1 MSAAPAPD
9 TLEADTGTAVA
20 AAMSAN
26 LPPLNAETKMGALLE
41 AYPGAQ
47 RALFAKYHIGG
58 CRSCGFHP
66 GETLAEVCARNE
78 NIPVEEAI
86 AHIQS
91 SHQSDASLQIS
102 PQALVTLREANPNTK
117 VLDVRSRE
125 EHEAVAIPGSHLVSQ
140 ELIQQI
146 FDSWS
151 KTDPLVIYDHMGT
164 SAMDAA
170 AYFLGH
176 GFVETKC
183 LKGGIE
189 AYSLEVDPEIPR
201 YRLEIED

>member
-1 MSAAPAPD
+1 MSTA
-9 TLEADTGTAVA
+9 TVADPVSSDVVA
-20 AAMSAN
+20 E
-26 LPPLNAETKMGALLE
+26 LPPLSGATKMGALLE
-41 AYPGAQ
+41 SYPGAQ

-58 CRSCGFHP
+58 CRSCGFQP

-78 NIPVEEAI
+78 NIPVEEAV
-86 AHIQS
+86 AFIQES
-91 SHQSDASLQIS
+91 YQSDASLQIT
-102 PQALVTLREANPNTK
+102 PEDLVKLREVSPNTK
-117 VLDVRSRE
+117 LLDVRSRE

-140 ELIQQI
+140 ELIQVI
-146 FDSWS
+146 FDQWN
-151 KTDPLVIYDHMGT
+151 KTDPVVIYDHQGN

-183 LKGGIE
+183 LKGGID
-189 AYSLEVDPEIPR
+189 AYSLDVDPSIPR

>member
-1 MSAAPAPD
+1 MSTA
-9 TLEADTGTAVA
+9 TVADPVSSDVVA
-20 AAMSAN
+20 E
-26 LPPLNAETKMGALLE
+26 LPPLSGATKMGSLLE
-41 AYPGAQ
+41 SYPGAQ

-58 CRSCGFHP
+58 CRSCGFQP

-86 AHIQS
+86 AFIQES
-91 SHQSDASLQIS
+91 YQSDASLQIT
-102 PQALVTLREANPNTK
+102 PEALVKLRETNPNTK
-117 VLDVRSRE
+117 LLDVRSRE

-140 ELIQQI
+140 ELIQVI
-146 FDSWS
+146 FDQWS
-151 KTDPLVIYDHMGT
+151 KTDPVVIYDHQGN

-183 LKGGIE
+183 LKGGID
-189 AYSLEVDPEIPR
+189 AYSLEVDPSIPR

>member
-1 MSAAPAPD
+1 MSTA
-9 TLEADTGTAVA
+9 TVADPVSSDVVA
-20 AAMSAN
+20 E
-26 LPPLNAETKMGALLE
+26 LPPLSGATKMGALLE
-41 AYPGAQ
+41 SYPGAQ

-58 CRSCGFHP
+58 CRSCGFQP

-86 AHIQS
+86 AFIQES
-91 SHQSDASLQIS
+91 YQSDASLQIT
-102 PQALVTLREANPNTK
+102 PEALVKLRETNPNTK

-140 ELIQQI
+140 ELIQVI
-146 FDSWS
+146 FDQWG
-151 KTDPLVIYDHMGT
+151 KTDPVVIYDHQGN

-183 LKGGIE
+183 LKGGID
-189 AYSLEVDPEIPR
+189 AYSLEVDPSIPR